1 MRTSDELTRLPID
14 TAIAIAKGFAP
25 VVFCFGIPRGDN
37 GIETRTDAETNVFRQ
52 R

>member
-25 VVFCFGIPRGDN
+25 VFGIPRGDN